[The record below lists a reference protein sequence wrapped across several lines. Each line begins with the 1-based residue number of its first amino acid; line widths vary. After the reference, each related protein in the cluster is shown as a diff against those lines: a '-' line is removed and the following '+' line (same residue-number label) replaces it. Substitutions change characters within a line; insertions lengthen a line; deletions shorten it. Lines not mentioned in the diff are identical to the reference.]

1 MMRYAVMILENSDVK
16 ITDEYLPKSQARRQ
30 AGTFNRICAGS
41 GNRAMAVPQPLSKA
55 IRRASLKS
63 RSA

>member
-1 MMRYAVMILENSDVK
+1 MRYAVMIMADSDVK
-16 ITDEYLPKSQARRQ
+16 VTDEYLPKTQARRQ
-30 AGTFNRICAGS
+30 AGVFNRICNGT
-41 GNRAMAVPQPLSKA
+41 GTRAMAVPQPLSRA